1 MPSFILLRYYGP
13 ILKKKIFTRQS
24 SIIKAENDD
33 LEKQVNKLKTL
44 MNKIKT
50 GVLPLFLVWTFF
62 TAFAQE
68 NNTSKSND
76 TIKKPDS
83 KVIKKAVVKKSDTI
97 RVTQDLSKL
106 IDLNKP
112 KKYKLGGISV
122 IGNNSISEQSIL
134 IFSGLVAG
142 QEIKIPGDKLTS
154 AIKKLWTSKL
164 FSNVEVYAVKLDGN
178 TVYLQI
184 AVSELDK
191 VGDVTIRGI
200 KKSKLEELQKE
211 LEFQKGSML
220 TENLMT
226 TTKNQIQ
233 DKFREKGFLKT
244 KVTIT
249 TKPDSAN
256 PHVQDALILVDKGPK
271 IKIKNITFHGNRV
284 LEDKKLKKA
293 MKKTKENKLINI
305 FKPSKFIEDVY
316 KEDLKKVVEKYQEKG
331 FRDAIIVKDSVSF
344 NDDNTINLDITVN
357 EGDRYK
363 FGKIKFLGNTVF
375 TDAQLMGILRI
386 DEGTTYNGKQ
396 LNERVKGDGTPDSK
410 DITNTYLDNG
420 YLFSRVNLVET
431 SAENNEINIE
441 VRIVEDDPA
450 TIRKVTVAGNDVT
463 NDFVLYREIWTRPG
477 DLFSKSNIIRSI
489 RELGQLGYI
498 DAENIVPDV
507 KPNYQDKTTDIE
519 YSLSEKGSS
528 QIELQGGYGGGA
540 FIGTL
545 ALSFNNFSARN
556 IFNWDEYKP
565 VPRGDG
571 QSISL
576 RLQASKFSRLYSIS
590 FAEPW
595 WGGKRPKG
603 FNFSFYNS
611 TNYRYDYIK
620 RDVDKNQ
627 KLDILGVTVGLSQRL
642 KWPDDFFTLSTSLN
656 LQRYTLD
663 HYYMPNFTFDTG
675 TSNNFNLTVNFG
687 RNSAGPS
694 PIYPRYGSQFNVI
707 AKVTPPYSLINDK
720 NYVGVPDDEKYKW
733 LEYYKINFMGK
744 WYTQIWK
751 DLVLMS
757 NAEFGFLNAYN
768 DDIGPPPFERFYVGG
783 DGMNQGYYD
792 GRQSIQLRGY
802 PNSILTPYGGGTVY
816 NKISFELRYAI
827 TLKPTASIYA
837 LTFLEGGNSFKSFED
852 FRPFELKRSAGAGIR
867 VFMPAF
873 GLLGIDFGYGFDNIP
888 GTLEKSGWQTH
899 FIIGQQF

>member
-1 MPSFILLRYYGP
+1 
-13 ILKKKIFTRQS
+13 
-24 SIIKAENDD
+24 
-33 LEKQVNKLKTL
+33 

-707 AKVTPPYSLINDK
+707 AKVTPPYSLINEK

>member
-1 MPSFILLRYYGP
+1 
-13 ILKKKIFTRQS
+13 
-24 SIIKAENDD
+24 
-33 LEKQVNKLKTL
+33 

-62 TAFAQE
+62 TAFAQDK
-68 NNTSKSND
+68 NSQKSND
-76 TIKKPDS
+76 TIKKNDP
-83 KVIKKAVVKKSDTI
+83 VKIAKSVAQKTDTI
-97 RVTQDLSKL
+97 IKQDLSKL
-106 IDLNKP
+106 INLNKP
-112 KKYKLGGISV
+112 KKYKLGGV
-122 IGNNSISEQSIL
+122 TVTGNVSISEQSIL
-134 IFSGLVAG
+134 IFSGLTAG
-142 QEIKIPGDKLTS
+142 QEIKIPGDKLTG

-164 FSNVEVYAVKLDGN
+164 FSNVEVYATKLDGN
-178 TVYLQI
+178 TIYLEI
-184 AVSELDK
+184 KVSELDK
-191 VGDVTIRGI
+191 IGTVTIKGI
-200 KKSKLEELQKE
+200 KKTKLEDLRKE
-211 LEFQKGSML
+211 LEFQKGAML
-220 TENLMT
+220 TENLIT
-226 TTKNQIQ
+226 TTKNQI
-233 DKFREKGFLKT
+233 KEKYQKKGYLKT

-256 PHVQDALILVDKGPK
+256 PHVQNALILVDKGEK
-271 IKIKNITFHGNRV
+271 IKIKAITFHGNKMI
-284 LEDKKLKKA
+284 EDKKLKKA
-293 MKKTKENKLINI
+293 MKKTKEKKLVNI
-305 FKPSKFIEDVY
+305 FKGSKFIEDLY

-331 FRDAIIVKDSVSF
+331 YRDAIIVKDSVSF
-344 NDDNTINLDITVN
+344 NEDNTINLDITVN
-357 EGDRYK
+357 EGERYK

-375 TDAQLMGILRI
+375 TDDQLRSILRI
-386 DEGTTYNGKQ
+386 DEGSTYNGKQ

-420 YLFSRVNLVET
+420 YLFSRINLVET
-431 SAENNEINIE
+431 GAENNEINIE

-507 KPNYQDKTTDIE
+507 KPNYIDKTTDIE

-556 IFNWDEYKP
+556 LFNWDEYKP

-576 RLQASKFSRLYSIS
+576 RLQASKYSRLYSVS

-611 TNYRYDYIK
+611 TNYRYNYLE

-627 KLDILGVTVGLSQRL
+627 RLDILGATVGLSQRL
-642 KWPDDFFTLSTSLN
+642 KWPDDFFTLSTSVN
-656 LQRYTLD
+656 LQRYTLK

-675 TSNNFNLTVNFG
+675 ISNNFNLTVNFG

-694 PIYPRYGSQFNVI
+694 PIYPRYGSQFNIVLK
-707 AKVTPPYSLINDK
+707 ATPPYSLINKKD
-720 NYVGVPDDEKYKW
+720 YSDVPDEEKYKW
-733 LEYYKINFMGK
+733 LEYYKINFTGR
-744 WYTQIWK
+744 WFTQIWK

-757 NAEFGFLNAYN
+757 DAEFGFLNAYN

-802 PNSILTPYGGGTVY
+802 PNSVLTPYGGGTVY

-827 TLKPTASIYA
+827 TLKPQASIYA
-837 LTFLEGGNSFKSFED
+837 LTFLEGGNSFDNFEN

-888 GTLEKSGWQTH
+888 GTNEKSGWQTH
-899 FIIGQQF
+899 FILGQQF

>member
-1 MPSFILLRYYGP
+1 
-13 ILKKKIFTRQS
+13 
-24 SIIKAENDD
+24 
-33 LEKQVNKLKTL
+33 

-68 NNTSKSND
+68 KDSLKSND
-76 TIKKPDS
+76 TIKKP
-83 KVIKKAVVKKSDTI
+83 VPAATLKKSDTI
-97 RVTQDLSKL
+97 RANQNLSNL
-106 IDLNKP
+106 IDLSKP
-112 KKYKLGGISV
+112 KKYKLGGV
-122 IGNNSISEQSIL
+122 TVTGNNTISEQSIL

-142 QEIKIPGDKLTS
+142 QEIKIPGDKLTG

-164 FSNVEVYAVKLDGN
+164 FSDVEVYATKLDGD
-178 TVYLQI
+178 TIYLEI

-191 VGDVTIRGI
+191 VGNVTIKGV
-200 KKSKLEELQKE
+200 KKSKLEDLRKE
-211 LEFQKGSML
+211 LEFQKGAML
-220 TENLMT
+220 TENLIT

-233 DKFREKGFLKT
+233 DKYREKGYLKT
-244 KVTIT
+244 KVTIS

-256 PHVQDALILVDKGPK
+256 SHVQDALILVDKGEK
-271 IKIKNITFHGNRV
+271 IKIKTITFHGNRII
-284 LEDKKLKKA
+284 EDKKLKKA
-293 MKKTKENKLINI
+293 MKKTKEKKIQNI

-331 FRDAIIVKDSVSF
+331 FRDAIVVKDSVSF

-363 FGKIKFLGNTVF
+363 FGDIKFLGNTVF
-375 TDAQLMGILRI
+375 TDAQLMSILRI
-386 DEGTTYNGKQ
+386 DKGSTYNGKA

-450 TIRKVTVAGNDVT
+450 TVRKVSVEGNDVT

-477 DLFSKSNIIRSI
+477 DLFSKSNIVRSI

-507 KPNYQDKTTDIE
+507 KPNYQDKTTDIT

-556 IFNWDEYKP
+556 LFNWDEYKP

-576 RLQASKFSRLYSIS
+576 RLQASKFSRTYSLS

-603 FNFSFYNS
+603 FNFSIYS
-611 TNYRYDYIK
+611 SSQYSYDPLK

-627 KLDILGVTVGLSQRL
+627 RLDITGASVGLSQRL
-642 KWPDDFFTLSTSLN
+642 KWPDDYFTLSTSLSF
-656 LQRYTLD
+656 QRFTLKD
-663 HYYMPNFTFDTG
+663 FFLSTFG
-675 TSNNFNLTVNFG
+675 YNNGISNNLNLTVNFG

-707 AKVTPPYSLINDK
+707 AKVTPPYSSFNDK
-720 NYVGVPDDEKYKW
+720 EYAGLPDEERFEW

-757 NAEFGFLNAYN
+757 NAEFGFLGAYN
-768 DDIGPPPFERFYVGG
+768 KDIGISPFERFYVGG
-783 DGMNQGYYD
+783 DGMNTGQFD
-792 GRQSIQLRGY
+792 GRQVVQLRGY
-802 PNSILTPYGGGTVY
+802 PNSSLSPYRGGTVY

-837 LTFLEGGNSFKSFED
+837 LTFLEGGNSFESFED

-888 GTLEKSGWQTH
+888 GTNDKSGWQTH

>member
-1 MPSFILLRYYGP
+1 
-13 ILKKKIFTRQS
+13 
-24 SIIKAENDD
+24 
-33 LEKQVNKLKTL
+33 

>member
-1 MPSFILLRYYGP
+1 
-13 ILKKKIFTRQS
+13 
-24 SIIKAENDD
+24 

-707 AKVTPPYSLINDK
+707 AKVTPPYSLINEK